1 MSRFSKIGE
10 HIVINLDNQTIEYD
24 GNVIYSFA
32 LDRLLFSLLE
42 YFCENSNITLSKEQ
56 IYSNLHDNDDSFE
69 DTSIKSLIFRLRHLE
84 PVKMYPEFADSI
96 QTKPN
101 GYIYT
106 GSRIYEDNE
115 ADDNTS
121 HLDAT
126 QVNDAEVEEDVALTR
141 NARPDSDASS
151 DHEIIVDNLRKT
163 VNIFAEAF
171 RVCEHGLAEDI
182 RTNKTVVNQYGDNP
196 VHIERVE
203 HVDTIN
209 MLGSKDSVVTD
220 ESGKPYVPINPVRYD
235 SVSRIIVIGNESIQ
249 LPVKLEPLDTLD
261 PQELPYINALC
272 EVYAEKLNRVVTP
285 ETIDTL
291 DTNLRRHYSEQRKAY
306 YSAESIQRSMREVF
320 ADGEKQFDVLK
331 SDAYDGI
338 SDTYLDDRYHTGY
351 ERLMAVLDKI
361 TNITLNKSSLINVI
375 GLIGNLEKKGICH
388 ILVNDDVIKS
398 WVNINE

>member
-32 LDRLLFSLLE
+32 LDKLLFSLLE
-42 YFCENSNITLSKEQ
+42 YFCENPNITLSKDQ

-84 PVKMYPEFADSI
+84 SVKKYPEFADSI

-115 ADDNTS
+115 
-121 HLDAT
+121 
-126 QVNDAEVEEDVALTR
+126 VEEDATLAR
-141 NARPDSDASS
+141 NASSDSDTSS

-163 VNIFAEAF
+163 ANIFAEAF
-171 RVCEHGLAEDI
+171 RVCEHGLAEEI
-182 RTNKTVVNQYGDNP
+182 KTNQTVVNQYGDNP

-209 MLGSKDSVVTD
+209 VLGSKDSVVTD

-235 SVSRIIVIGNESIQ
+235 SVSRIIVIGSESIQ
-249 LPVKLEPLDTLD
+249 LPVKLEPLSTLA

-272 EVYAEKLNRVVTP
+272 EVYAEKLNKVVTP
-285 ETIDTL
+285 DTIDTL

>member
-1 MSRFSKIGE
+1 
-10 HIVINLDNQTIEYD
+10 
-24 GNVIYSFA
+24 
-32 LDRLLFSLLE
+32 
-42 YFCENSNITLSKEQ
+42 
-56 IYSNLHDNDDSFE
+56 
-69 DTSIKSLIFRLRHLE
+69 
-84 PVKMYPEFADSI
+84 MYPEFADSI